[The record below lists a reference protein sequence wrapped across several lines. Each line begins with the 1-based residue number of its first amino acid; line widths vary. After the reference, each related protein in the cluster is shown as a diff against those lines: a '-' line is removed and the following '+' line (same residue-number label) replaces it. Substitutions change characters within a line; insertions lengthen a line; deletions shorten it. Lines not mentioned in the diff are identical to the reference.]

1 MIDIKEDLFNC
12 VKYNQY
18 KKKCSLYSGPIGVED
33 IEKRDFE
40 SVSGENYK
48 DYIIKKNIE
57 TEPKEYNMDYRLML
71 KIKIDLKKFKNTNK
85 EKQYYQKE
93 NDTIVFILMNTS
105 YASEENSDRT
115 INNCIKIAG
124 YNNYSNIEIYNL
136 SPLRTPK
143 PACLNKKLKLEC
155 PGITNKT
162 EKEKDEIKKIIDEL
176 NEQNKK
182 KLEEVA
188 NSNNKTIVV
197 AWGGLKCGKDA
208 KETEYELKTNANYFL
223 EMCKKNGKYK
233 DIKCIIMNQNKSPR
247 HPCHAS
253 NNNTNWTKLNQF
265 DNDKEYFK
273 QIEKYL
279 ANNKPQK

>member
-1 MIDIKEDLFNC
+1 MIDIKEDLFDC
-12 VKYNQY
+12 VENKQECNV
-18 KKKCSLYSGPIGVED
+18 YSNP
-33 IEKRDFE
+33 
-40 SVSGENYK
+40 K
-48 DYIIKKNIE
+48 DEPYEEYVDKGSIE
-57 TEPKEYNMDYRLML
+57 TEPKEYNINYRLML
-71 KIKIDLKKFKNTNK
+71 KIEINLDKFKETNNK
-85 EKQYYQKE
+85 KQYYPKE

-105 YASEENSDRT
+105 YASKTESDKT
-115 INNCIKIAG
+115 INNCIEIAG

-136 SPLRTPK
+136 SPFRTPD
-143 PACLNKKLKLEC
+143 PECLNKKLKLEC
-155 PGITNKT
+155 PGIANKT
-162 EKEKDEIKKIIDEL
+162 EKEKQEIKKIIDDL
-176 NEQNKK
+176 DKQNKK

-197 AWGGLKCGKDA
+197 AWGVIEDKD
-208 KETEYELKTNANYFL
+208 EVLKTNANYFL

-247 HPCHAS
+247 HPCYAS

>member
-1 MIDIKEDLFNC
+1 MIDIKENLFNC
-12 VKYNQY
+12 VKD
-18 KKKCSLYSGPIGVED
+18 KKKCNVYSNPKDESY
-33 IEKRDFE
+33 EKYVDKG
-40 SVSGENYK
+40 S
-48 DYIIKKNIE
+48 IE
-57 TEPKEYNMDYRLML
+57 TEPKEDNKNYRFAL
-71 KIKIDLKKFKNTNK
+71 KIKINLEKFKNTNK
-85 EKQYYQKE
+85 NKQYYQKE

-105 YASEENSDRT
+105 YASEKNSDRT

-143 PACLNKKLKLEC
+143 PECLNKKLKLEC
-155 PGITNKT
+155 PGIANKT
-162 EKEKDEIKKIIDEL
+162 EKEKQEIKKIIDDL
-176 NEQNKK
+176 DKQNKK

-188 NSNNKTIVV
+188 NSNNKTILV

-208 KETEYELKTNANYFL
+208 KETEYKLKTNANCFL
-223 EMCKKNGKYK
+223 KMCKKNGKYK

-253 NNNTNWTKLNQF
+253 NNNTNWTKLNKF
-265 DNDKEYFK
+265 DEDGKYFK